1 MKKLLIAL
9 VVVAIASVAQA
20 ELLATWTFAGGNSTV
35 ATESTAANIDKVTF
49 GELTRVNLGTA
60 STNVNQ
66 FASNNWGTEGNGI
79 SLAVTV
85 ASGYEIANSVIGV
98 GGLNGSNTGPGTLQW
113 SLGYTGGTSYGTDVD
128 GTWTVAYNSGS
139 SVTTPIAV
147 GTIGAGANTL
157 FLRSTGGQVAT
168 PTGTPATAGSARL
181 LGTMTM
187 DGDIQS
193 TAAIPEPATMGLLGL
208 GALALALRR
217 KMSK

>member
-20 ELLATWTFAGGNSTV
+20 ELLATWTFADGASTV
-35 ATESTAANIDKVTF
+35 AKNALAANIDQVTF
-49 GELTRVNLGTA
+49 GELTRVNLGTPTTSA
-60 STNVNQ
+60 NQ
-66 FASNNWGTEGNGI
+66 FAANNWTAAANGI

-85 ASGYEIANSVIGV
+85 NADYEIAGATIGV

-113 SLGYTGGTSYGTDVD
+113 SLNGSDVG
-128 GTWTVAYNSGS
+128 GTWTVAYKSGS

-147 GTIGAGANTL
+147 GTIGAGTNTL
-157 FLRSTGGQVAT
+157 FLRSTGGQVAN
-168 PTGTPATAGSARL
+168 PTGGTPATAGSARL
-181 LGTMTM
+181 LDNLTMS
-187 DGDIQS
+187 GDIQ
-193 TAAIPEPATMGLLGL
+193 AVPEPATMGLLGL

>member
-20 ELLATWTFAGGNSTV
+20 ELLATWTFADGASTV
-35 ATESTAANIDKVTF
+35 ATEAGATNIDQVTF
-49 GELTRVNLGTA
+49 GELTRVNLGTS
-60 STNVNQ
+60 STKANQ
-66 FASNNWGTEGNGI
+66 FSSNNWGVEGNGI

-85 ASGYEIANSVIGV
+85 NAGYEIADATIGV

-113 SLGYTGGTSYGTDVD
+113 SLNGSDVG

-139 SVTTPIAV
+139 SVTTPIQV
-147 GTIGAGANTL
+147 GTIGAGTNTL
-157 FLRSTGGQVAT
+157 FLRSTGGQIGT
-168 PTGTPATAGSARL
+168 PTATPATGGSARL
-181 LGTMTM
+181 LNNLTMNGT
-187 DGDIQS
+187 IQ
-193 TAAIPEPATMGLLGL
+193 AIPEPATMGLLGL

>member
-20 ELLATWTFAGGNSTV
+20 ELLATWTFANGTSTV
-35 ATESTAANIDKVTF
+35 AKADAANIDQVTF
-49 GELTRVNLGTA
+49 GELTRVNLGTPTT
-60 STNVNQ
+60 SN
-66 FASNNWGTEGNGI
+66 FAANNWTAAANGI

-85 ASGYEIANSVIGV
+85 NAGFEIAGATIGV
-98 GGLNGSNTGPGTLQW
+98 GGLNGSNTGPDTLQW
-113 SLGYTGGTSYGTDVD
+113 SLNGSDVG

-147 GTIGAGANTL
+147 GTIGAGTNTL
-157 FLRSTGGQVAT
+157 FLRSTGGQIGTPTAT
-168 PTGTPATAGSARL
+168 PQAGGSARL
-181 LGTMTM
+181 LNNLTM
-187 DGDIQS
+187 DGTIQS
-193 TAAIPEPATMGLLGL
+193 IPEPATMGLLGL

>member
-20 ELLATWTFAGGNSTV
+20 ELLATWTFADGASTV
-35 ATESTAANIDKVTF
+35 AKNALAANIDKVTF

-60 STNVNQ
+60 STKANQ
-66 FASNNWGTEGNGI
+66 FAANNWGVEGNGI

-85 ASGYEIANSVIGV
+85 NAGFEIAGATIGV

-113 SLGYTGGTSYGTDVD
+113 SLNGSDVG

-157 FLRSTGGQVAT
+157 FLRSTGGQIGT

-181 LGTMTM
+181 LNNLTMEGT
-187 DGDIQS
+187 IQS
-193 TAAIPEPATMGLLGL
+193 AIPEPATMGLLGL

>member
-20 ELLATWTFAGGNSTV
+20 ELLATWTFEGGNSTV
-35 ATESTAANIDKVTF
+35 ATESTAANIDQVTF
-49 GELTRVNLGTA
+49 GELTRVNLGTS
-60 STNVNQ
+60 STNANQ
-66 FASNNWGTEGNGI
+66 FAANNWTAAANGI

-85 ASGYEIANSVIGV
+85 NAGYEIAGATIGV

-113 SLGYTGGTSYGTDVD
+113 SLNGTDV
-128 GTWTVAYNSGS
+128 GTAWTVAYKSGNSVAGE
-139 SVTTPIAV
+139 VAV
-147 GTIGAGANTL
+147 GTIGSGANTL

-168 PTGTPATAGSARL
+168 PTATPATAGSARL
-181 LGTMTM
+181 LNNLTM
-187 DGDIQS
+187 DGTI
-193 TAAIPEPATMGLLGL
+193 TPIPEPATMGLLGL

>member
-20 ELLATWTFAGGNSTV
+20 ELLATWTFADGASTV
-35 ATESTAANIDKVTF
+35 ATEAGAANIDQVTF

-60 STNVNQ
+60 STKANQ
-66 FASNNWGTEGNGI
+66 FAANNWGVEGNGI

-85 ASGYEIANSVIGV
+85 NAGFEIAGATIGV

-113 SLGYTGGTSYGTDVD
+113 SLNGSDVG

-157 FLRSTGGQVAT
+157 FLRSTGGQIGT

-181 LGTMTM
+181 LNSMTM
-187 DGDIQS
+187 SGDIQP
-193 TAAIPEPATMGLLGL
+193 AIPEPATMGLLGL

>member
-20 ELLATWTFAGGNSTV
+20 ELLATWTFADGASTV
-35 ATESTAANIDKVTF
+35 AKNALAANIDKVTF
-49 GELTRVNLGTA
+49 GELTRVNLGTS
-60 STNVNQ
+60 STGADQ
-66 FASNNWGTEGNGI
+66 FAANNWTAAANGI

-85 ASGYEIANSVIGV
+85 NAGFEIAGATIGV

-113 SLGYTGGTSYGTDVD
+113 SLNGTDVG

-139 SVTTPIAV
+139 SVTTPIQV

-157 FLRSTGGQVAT
+157 FLRSTGGQVGT

-181 LGTMTM
+181 LNNLTMS
-187 DGDIQS
+187 GDIQP
-193 TAAIPEPATMGLLGL
+193 AIPEPATMGLLGL

>member
-20 ELLATWTFAGGNSTV
+20 ELLATWTFANGASTV
-35 ATESTAANIDKVTF
+35 ATEASATNIDQVTF
-49 GELTRVNLGTA
+49 GELTRVNLGTP
-60 STNVNQ
+60 STSN
-66 FASNNWGTEGNGI
+66 FAANNWTAAANGI

-85 ASGYEIANSVIGV
+85 NAGYEIAGATIGV
-98 GGLNGSNTGPGTLQW
+98 GGLNGSNTGPGTLRW
-113 SLGYTGGTSYGTDVD
+113 SLNGSDVGGVD

-147 GTIGAGANTL
+147 GTIGAGTNTL
-157 FLRSTGGQVAT
+157 FLRSTGGQIGTPTAT
-168 PTGTPATAGSARL
+168 PLAGGSARL
-181 LGTMTM
+181 LNNLTMS
-187 DGDIQS
+187 GDIQ
-193 TAAIPEPATMGLLGL
+193 AVPEPATMGLLGL

>member
-20 ELLATWTFAGGNSTV
+20 ELLATWTFASGNSTV

-49 GELTRVNLGTA
+49 GELTRVNLGISGSSA
-60 STNVNQ
+60 NQ
-66 FASNNWGTEGNGI
+66 FAANNWTAAANGI

-85 ASGYEIANSVIGV
+85 NAGYEIAGATIGV

-113 SLGYTGGTSYGTDVD
+113 SLNGTDVD
-128 GTWTVAYNSGS
+128 GTWTVAYNSGG

-181 LGTMTM
+181 LNNLTM
-187 DGDIQS
+187 DGTIQ
-193 TAAIPEPATMGLLGL
+193 AQAPIPEPATMGLLGL

>member
-20 ELLATWTFAGGNSTV
+20 ELLATWTFANGASTV
-35 ATESTAANIDKVTF
+35 AKADAANIDQVTF

-60 STNVNQ
+60 STLANQ
-66 FASNNWGTEGNGI
+66 FAANNWTAAANGI

-85 ASGYEIANSVIGV
+85 NAGYEIAGATIGV
-98 GGLNGSNTGPGTLQW
+98 GGLNGSGTGPRTLQW
-113 SLGYTGGTSYGTDVD
+113 SLNGSDVVD
-128 GTWTVAYNSGS
+128 GTWTVALSSGS
-139 SVTTPIAV
+139 SVTTSIQV
-147 GTIGAGANTL
+147 GTIGAGTNTL
-157 FLRSTGGQVAT
+157 FLRSTGGQVGT

-181 LGTMTM
+181 LNNLTMYGT
-187 DGDIQS
+187 IQP
-193 TAAIPEPATMGLLGL
+193 AIPEPATMGLLGL

>member
-20 ELLATWTFAGGNSTV
+20 ELLATWTFADGASTV
-35 ATESTAANIDKVTF
+35 ATEAGAANIDQVTF

-60 STNVNQ
+60 STKANQ
-66 FASNNWGTEGNGI
+66 FAANNWGVEGNGI

-85 ASGYEIANSVIGV
+85 NAGFEIAGATIGV

-113 SLGYTGGTSYGTDVD
+113 SLNGSDVG

-157 FLRSTGGQVAT
+157 FLRSTGGQIGT

-181 LGTMTM
+181 LNNLTMS
-187 DGDIQS
+187 GDIQS
-193 TAAIPEPATMGLLGL
+193 AIPEPATMGLLGL

>member
-20 ELLATWTFAGGNSTV
+20 ELLATWTFANGASTV
-35 ATESTAANIDKVTF
+35 AKNAGAANIDKVTF
-49 GELTRVNLGTA
+49 GELTRVNLGQS
-60 STNVNQ
+60 STSANQ
-66 FASNNWGTEGNGI
+66 FASNNWGVEGNGI
-79 SLAVTV
+79 SLGVTV
-85 ASGYEIANSVIGV
+85 ASGYEIAGATIGV

-113 SLGYTGGTSYGTDVD
+113 SLGYTGGTSYGTDV
-128 GTWTVAYNSGS
+128 GTAWTVAYSSGS
-139 SVTTPIAV
+139 SVAGEVAV
-147 GTIGAGANTL
+147 GTIGSGANTL

-181 LGTMTM
+181 LNNLTMSGT
-187 DGDIQS
+187 IQPV
-193 TAAIPEPATMGLLGL
+193 PEPATMGLLGL

>member
-9 VVVAIASVAQA
+9 AILAIASVAQA
-20 ELLATWTFAGGNSTV
+20 ELLATWTFDAGASTV
-35 ATESTAANIDKVTF
+35 ATEAGAANIDKVTF
-49 GELTRVNLGTA
+49 GELTRVNLGQSGA
-60 STNVNQ
+60 SAGQ
-66 FASNNWGTEGNGI
+66 FASNNWTAEANGI

-85 ASGYEIANSVIGV
+85 NAGYEIAGATIGV

-113 SLGYTGGTSYGTDVD
+113 SLNGSDVG
-128 GTWTVAYNSGS
+128 GTWTVAYNSGN
-139 SVTTPIAV
+139 SVTTPIQV

-157 FLRSTGGQVAT
+157 FLRSTGGQVGT

-181 LGTMTM
+181 LNNLTM
-187 DGDIQS
+187 DGTIQ
-193 TAAIPEPATMGLLGL
+193 AIPEPATMGLLGL

>member
-20 ELLATWTFAGGNSTV
+20 ELLATWTFANGASTV
-35 ATESTAANIDKVTF
+35 ATNADAATIDKVTF

-60 STNVNQ
+60 STKANQ
-66 FASNNWGTEGNGI
+66 FAANNWGVEGNGI

-85 ASGYEIANSVIGV
+85 NAGFEIAGATINV

-113 SLGYTGGTSYGTDVD
+113 SLGYTGGTSYGTDV
-128 GTWTVAYNSGS
+128 GTAWTVAYSSGS
-139 SVTTPIAV
+139 SVTTPIQV

-157 FLRSTGGQVAT
+157 FLRSTGGQIGT
-168 PTGTPATAGSARL
+168 PTATPATAGSARL
-181 LGTMTM
+181 LDNLTM
-187 DGDIQS
+187 DGTIQS
-193 TAAIPEPATMGLLGL
+193 ATPIPEPATMGLLGL

>member
-20 ELLATWTFAGGNSTV
+20 ELLATWTFANGASTV
-35 ATESTAANIDKVTF
+35 ATEASAANIDKVTF

-60 STNVNQ
+60 STKADQ
-66 FASNNWGTEGNGI
+66 FAANNWTAAANGI
-79 SLAVTV
+79 SLGVTV
-85 ASGYEIANSVIGV
+85 ASGYKIAGATIGV

-113 SLGYTGGTSYGTDVD
+113 SLNGTDVG
-128 GTWTVAYNSGS
+128 GTWTVAYKSGNS
-139 SVTTPIAV
+139 VITPIQV
-147 GTIGAGANTL
+147 GTIGAGTNTL

-168 PTGTPATAGSARL
+168 PTGTPATSGSARL
-181 LGTMTM
+181 LDCMTM
-187 DGDIQS
+187 SGDIQ
-193 TAAIPEPATMGLLGL
+193 AVPEPATMGLLGL

>member
-20 ELLATWTFAGGNSTV
+20 ELLATWTFEGGNSTV
-35 ATESTAANIDKVTF
+35 ATESTAANIDQVTF
-49 GELTRVNLGTA
+49 GELTRVNLNTS
-60 STNVNQ
+60 STSANQ
-66 FASNNWGTEGNGI
+66 FAANNWTAAANGI

-85 ASGYEIANSVIGV
+85 NAGFKIAGATIGV

-113 SLGYTGGTSYGTDVD
+113 SLNGTDV
-128 GTWTVAYNSGS
+128 GTPWTVAYKSGS

-147 GTIGAGANTL
+147 GTIGAGTNTL

-168 PTGTPATAGSARL
+168 PTGTPATGGSARL
-181 LGTMTM
+181 LNNLTM
-187 DGDIQS
+187 DGTIQ
-193 TAAIPEPATMGLLGL
+193 AIPEPATMGLLGL